1 MAPTRLDLSVLP
13 PLEDIK
19 PGSILKLKKAELL
32 SVALALN
39 LTLPADINKIN
50 VDELKKMIPEAL
62 KVSTDVRF
70 LKFSVH
76 RPNTTGGAAIKNSV
90 DKSKEDDVANKEDI
104 PPSGANLKLLEGK
117 AKSDPPAQH
126 RRLANDKK
134 PKELVKEPSSPLTSS
149 QASEEEDADFNKPSS
164 PVNDIPPQKGEVFDF
179 NIKVN
184 FAGVGTPSRE
194 VWILPNQRAKIPVSK
209 EADGRYTTFLTK
221 LVPAALVQ
229 FSPAKGE
236 REYRLSI
243 MGASGGTYQL
253 GTMDQFLTGKF
264 HGVLELP
271 EANSCTLSLEGAVLI
286 CDLILTAKKLEAKPT
301 QIMPQM
307 KPLDI
312 ARGRVKAKGKVD
324 VEDSDDDGHDWPN
337 NEKDMPFRMFLNTE
351 LGGKPNGYG
360 QELKTAGEMLVR
372 FNDFTNAVA
381 TCEASWKSYT
391 KGIPY
396 RVPSE
401 YANNADEAVRQYT
414 NRPFKKADIER
425 TLFVGHTIAS
435 RDRDLFKSKD
445 LPYDPVLKRW
455 VEGDPEVAFTDKK
468 RFSAMT
474 RKQFLAHLA
483 DCKDTKLE
491 GDRHRAREERRVKA
505 GKNRGTKKR
514 PEPEPEYDNGSESS
528 EPLDSEEER
537 QARHLYKKIRL
548 REQGKAS
555 KGRDEPGP
563 SRKKALN
570 SDHMDTD

>member
-76 RPNTTGGAAIKNSV
+76 RPNTTGGAAIKNRGYSPV
-90 DKSKEDDVANKEDI
+90 RARRSQI
-104 PPSGANLKLLEGK
+104 LLRSTD
-117 AKSDPPAQH
+117 AWQT
-126 RRLANDKK
+126 DKK

-149 QASEEEDADFNKPSS
+149 QASEEKDADFNKPSS

-337 NEKDMPFRMFLNTE
+337 NEKDMPFRTFLNTE

-360 QELKTAGEMLVR
+360 QELKNR
-372 FNDFTNAVA
+372 
-381 TCEASWKSYT
+381 CELKSYT

-401 YANNADEAVRQYT
+401 YANNADEAVRQYA

-425 TLFVGHTIAS
+425 ALFVGHTIAS

-445 LPYDPVLKRW
+445 LSRW

-514 PEPEPEYDNGSESS
+514 PEPEPESDNGSESS

-537 QARHLYKKIRL
+537 QARHLYKKIKL